1 MATAGTGD
9 SLDAM
14 TSRFGSVTTI
24 TGASPAVIALLRR
37 AARVAEQHGRND
49 LAPEDLQVA
58 LLEGIPWSTLE
69 VWWPRVGGTPLQ
81 RGVVNDFDP
90 SAPQK
95 ALTYPELVELVAS
108 MVPGP
113 AGRAELN
120 PAEPIAVT
128 YELSGPDADEFRA
141 AIEGSAK

>member
-1 MATAGTGD
+1 
-9 SLDAM
+9 M

-24 TGASPAVIALLRR
+24 TGASPAVISLLRR
-37 AARVAEQHGRND
+37 AAQVAEQHGRND

-58 LLEGIPWSTLE
+58 LLQGIPWSTLE
-69 VWWPRVGGTPLQ
+69 VWWPRVGGKPLQ
-81 RGVVNDFDP
+81 RGVINDFDP

-95 ALTYPELVELVAS
+95 ALTYTELVELATS

-113 AGRAELN
+113 AGRDELN
-120 PAEPIAVT
+120 PVEPVTVT

-141 AIEGSAK
+141 QIDGSE